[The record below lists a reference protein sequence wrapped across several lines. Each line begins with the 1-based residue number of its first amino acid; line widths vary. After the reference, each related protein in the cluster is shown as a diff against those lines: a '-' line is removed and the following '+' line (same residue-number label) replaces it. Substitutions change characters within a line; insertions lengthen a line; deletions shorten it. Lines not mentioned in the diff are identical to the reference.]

1 MSTQL
6 TDRPPTTT
14 FPATDPA
21 WGATPPPVGA
31 VGTDSAEG
39 GRPRWRRVA
48 AGVAALAL
56 VLSSGLAGAYATTR
70 LDDQP
75 TTVTT
80 SVAAATETAPATDS
94 LADVAAAV
102 TPSVVAI
109 TVRAAGQEGEGS
121 GVVLTADGAILT
133 NNHVVEV
140 GTSGATITVGFSD
153 GSTAPASVVGT
164 DPVTDLAVIQ
174 AEGISGLRP
183 ATFGDSDALAVG
195 DTLLAVGSPLGLEGS
210 VTAGIVSALHRTITV
225 GDRSSY
231 GSAETIDDA
240 VQTDASINPG
250 NSGGP
255 LVDDTGRVVGV
266 TTANAS
272 VDGASAGSIGVGFA
286 IPSNQAK
293 QVADR
298 LLADA

>member
-14 FPATDPA
+14 FPNAGLA
-21 WGATPPPVGA
+21 LGATPPPVGPS
-31 VGTDSAEG
+31 GTDPAGG
-39 GRPRWRRVA
+39 GRPRWRRRVA

-70 LDDQP
+70 LEDQP

-80 SVAAATETAPATDS
+80 SVAAATETAPASES
-94 LADVAAAV
+94 LADVAAAA

-109 TVRAAGQEGEGS
+109 AVRAGGQEGEGS

-133 NNHVVEV
+133 NNHVVEAS
-140 GTSGATITVGFSD
+140 SGGTITVEFSD
-153 GSTAPASVVGT
+153 GNTAPARVVGT

-174 AEGISGLRP
+174 AEGVSGLQP
-183 ATFGDSDALAVG
+183 TTFGDSHALAVG

-210 VTAGIVSALHRTITV
+210 VSAGIVSALHRTITV

-255 LVDDTGRVVGV
+255 LVDAAGRVVGI

-272 VDGASAGSIGVGFA
+272 VDGESAGSIGVGFA

>member
-14 FPATDPA
+14 FPVTDPA
-21 WGATPPPVGA
+21 WGARPPPVGA

-39 GRPRWRRVA
+39 GRPRWRRRVA

-56 VLSSGLAGAYATTR
+56 VLSFGLAGAYATTR

-109 TVRAAGQEGEGS
+109 TMRAAGQDGEGS
-121 GVVLTADGAILT
+121 GVVLTADGAIPT

-210 VTAGIVSALHRTITV
+210 VTAGIVSAHHPRRGQRRRHPAPVRAPPRRPAPHPSARSGSQQRAHRPV
-225 GDRSSY
+225 PARPPRRP
-231 GSAETIDDA
+231 DDDQA
-240 VQTDASINPG
+240 D
-250 NSGGP
+250 GP
-255 LVDDTGRVVGV
+255 MV
-266 TTANAS
+266 
-272 VDGASAGSIGVGFA
+272 
-286 IPSNQAK
+286 
-293 QVADR
+293 
-298 LLADA
+298 

>member
-6 TDRPPTTT
+6 TDRHPTTT
-14 FPATDPA
+14 FPVTDPA
-21 WGATPPPVGA
+21 WGATPPPVGPI
-31 VGTDSAEG
+31 GTDSAGG
-39 GRPRWRRVA
+39 GRPRWRRRVA

-70 LDDQP
+70 LEDQP

-80 SVAAATETAPATDS
+80 SVPAATETAPATGS

-121 GVVLTADGAILT
+121 GVALTADGAILT
-133 NNHVVEV
+133 NNHVVEA
-140 GTSGATITVGFSD
+140 GTPGATITVEFSN

-164 DPVTDLAVIQ
+164 DPATDLAVIQ
-174 AEGISGLRP
+174 AEGVSGVQP

-225 GDRSSY
+225 GDSY
-231 GSAETIDDA
+231 RSAETIDDA

-255 LVDDTGRVVGV
+255 LVDAAGRVVGI

-272 VDGASAGSIGVGFA
+272 VDGESAGSIGVGFA

-293 QVADR
+293 QVTVR

>member
-6 TDRPPTTT
+6 TERPVAS
-14 FPATDPA
+14 FPVADPA
-21 WGATPPPVGA
+21 WGAAPPPAGPS
-31 VGTDSAEG
+31 GTGSAGG
-39 GRPRWRRVA
+39 GRPRWRRRVA

-70 LDDQP
+70 LEDQP
-75 TTVTT
+75 AAIATTAVT
-80 SVAAATETAPATDS
+80 AAATTRAATGS
-94 LADVAAAV
+94 LAAVAAKV
-102 TPSVVAI
+102 TPSVVAV
-109 TVRAAGQEGEGS
+109 TVRSAGQEAEGS

-133 NNHVVEV
+133 NNHVVAAI
-140 GTSGATITVGFSD
+140 GSGATITVEFSD
-153 GSTAPASVVGT
+153 GSTAPASVAGT
-164 DPVTDLAVIQ
+164 DPVTDLAVIE
-174 AEGISGLRP
+174 AKGVSGLQP
-183 ATFGDSDALAVG
+183 ATFGDSDTLAVG
-195 DTLLAVGSPLGLEGS
+195 DTVLAVGSPLGLEGS

-225 GDRSSY
+225 GDSDR
-231 GSAETIDDA
+231 SAETLDDA

-286 IPSNQAK
+286 IPGNQAR

-298 LLADA
+298 LLAAT

>member
-6 TDRPPTTT
+6 TERPVAS
-14 FPATDPA
+14 FPVADPS
-21 WGATPPPVGA
+21 WGAAPPPAGPT
-31 VGTDSAEG
+31 GTGSAGG
-39 GRPRWRRVA
+39 GRPRWRRRVA
-48 AGVAALAL
+48 GGVAALAL

-70 LDDQP
+70 LEDQP
-75 TTVTT
+75 AVATTAVTAAT
-80 SVAAATETAPATDS
+80 ATRAATGSLAAVAAK
-94 LADVAAAV
+94 V
-102 TPSVVAI
+102 TPSVVAV
-109 TVRAAGQEGEGS
+109 TVRAAGQEAEGS

-133 NNHVVEV
+133 NNHVVAAI
-140 GTSGATITVGFSD
+140 GSGATITVEFSD
-153 GSTAPASVVGT
+153 GSTAPASVAGT
-164 DPVTDLAVIQ
+164 DPVTDLAVIE
-174 AEGISGLRP
+174 AKGVSGLQP
-183 ATFGDSDALAVG
+183 ATFGDSDTLAVG
-195 DTLLAVGSPLGLEGS
+195 DTVLAVGSPLGLEGS

-225 GDRSSY
+225 GDSDR
-231 GSAETIDDA
+231 SAETLDDA

-286 IPSNQAK
+286 IPGNQAR

-298 LLADA
+298 LLAAT